1 MSLSDSLEKLGRAI
15 FERPF
20 NSARLTEEAPE
31 LAEIRLAVLDAVK
44 AAAHRA
50 GSIRVFPFEVV
61 SILLRGI
68 PEQQAAAFESG
79 VLAEFLSEDLGAALV
94 RSSIRFP
101 NPLEIHLRTTPD
113 LPLPGEQW
121 IVVSAEKEPPA
132 EREPAAVRTP
142 AWLIV
147 LAGLANTA
155 ELELTKARINIGRSV
170 DVYRSEG
177 PSRKNDLAFV
187 EDNEINRTVS
197 REHAH
202 LRVHKASGEH
212 RLFNDR
218 FYKTPAQCGL
228 WILRDGLSQPVHRGD
243 RGVALK
249 SGDEIHFGRAVV
261 KFIHE

>member
-1 MSLSDSLEKLGRAI
+1 MSLSDSLEKLGRTI

-20 NSARLTEEAPE
+20 SAAKLTEEAPE

-44 AAAHRA
+44 AASHRA
-50 GSIRVFPFEVV
+50 GSIRVFPFEIV

-68 PEQQAAAFESG
+68 PEQQAGSFESG
-79 VLAEFLSEDLGAALV
+79 VLAEFLADDLREALA
-94 RSSIRFP
+94 RSSIRFAE
-101 NPLEIHLRTTPD
+101 NLQIRLRTTPG
-113 LPLPGEQW
+113 LPLTGEQW
-121 IVVSAEKEPPA
+121 IVVETEKAPNV
-132 EREPAAVRTP
+132 EPASPPTRSAAKLLVIEGVAT
-142 AWLIV
+142 
-147 LAGLANTA
+147 TM
-155 ELELTKARINIGRSV
+155 ELPLTKARINIGRSV

-202 LRVHKASGEH
+202 LRIDRASGDH
-212 RLFNDR
+212 RLYNDR
-218 FYKTPAQCGL
+218 FYKTLAQCGL

-261 KFIHE
+261 KFIQE